1 MKRGLLIVLALVLVT
16 AIAFPAVGYSGGHHG
31 NGWGYAGVAAGG
43 LLVGAVI
50 GSAMAHP
57 VYYAPPPPPPPPR
70 VYYYAP
76 APAQVYYYHP
86 APRHGHHRHHGDDD

>member
-1 MKRGLLIVLALVLVT
+1 MKKGLLIILALVLVAT
-16 AIAFPAVGYSGGHHG
+16 VAFPAVGYSDGHHG
-31 NGWGYAGVAAGG
+31 NGWGYAGAAAGS

-50 GSAMAHP
+50 GSTIAHP
-57 VYYAPPPPPPPPR
+57 VYYAPPPPPPPR

-76 APAQVYYYHP
+76 PPAQVYYYHP